1 MDEVKSNGCVGSGCN
16 VLMIVNGK
24 IDQIREAH
32 AAAVEQIEATHA
44 TALETINEKI
54 NLHITYMKGLAE
66 DESNRINDRWRVDTE
81 AVAIANERA
90 VKQAEVLATQ
100 VAASAE
106 ALRILVAQTATTI
119 AQQLAVVTAQLVE
132 RIAAL
137 EKAQYEN
144 VGKAGASPD
153 LQKMVAD
160 LENAQNIA
168 KGKAGISNQ
177 LMFVIVGVVTSV
189 ITAIIFLALKL

>member
-1 MDEVKSNGCVGSGCN
+1 MLSEVTRDNGCGDSGCN
-16 VLMIVNGK
+16 VLMIVRGL
-24 IDQIREAH
+24 IEQVEIR
-32 AAAVEQIEATHA
+32 QKTSMDS
-44 TALETINEKI
+44 INEQLSI
-54 NLHITYMKGLAE
+54 HIGYLKELSE
-66 DESNRINDRWRVDTE
+66 NESARIKDVRRVDTE

-137 EKAQYEN
+137 EKAQYES

-153 LQKMVAD
+153 LQKLVRELVD
-160 LENAQNIA
+160 TQNIA
-168 KGKAGISNQ
+168 KGKSGISNQ
-177 LMFVIVGVVTSV
+177 LQFVIIGAVCT
-189 ITAIIFLALKL
+189 ILTAALFLIFKL